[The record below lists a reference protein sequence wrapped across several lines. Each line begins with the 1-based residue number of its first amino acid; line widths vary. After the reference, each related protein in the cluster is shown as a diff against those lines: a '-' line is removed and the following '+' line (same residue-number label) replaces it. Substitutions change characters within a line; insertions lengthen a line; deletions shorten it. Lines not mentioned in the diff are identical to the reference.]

1 MHTLF
6 SLLPCLDLCV
16 LILRPAFS
24 CHACGP
30 CHATGVRSSVVGGYA
45 CCKVVYL
52 PYVAV
57 EYVQWFSA
65 TNQLV
70 PYLKDSSESR
80 RLGTLLVSCW

>member
-1 MHTLF
+1 
-6 SLLPCLDLCV
+6 
-16 LILRPAFS
+16 
-24 CHACGP
+24 
-30 CHATGVRSSVVGGYA
+30 
-45 CCKVVYL
+45 VVYL

-70 PYLKDSSESR
+70 PYLKDNSESR